1 MTRAAIVTGAARGIG
16 AASVRAL
23 AADGW
28 AVVAVDRCADD
39 PRLPYPMGTEEELR
53 AVVAEAGPDRVE
65 PCVADAGDPE
75 ALGCAVTL
83 CEERFGGVDAVIAAA
98 GVIAGGV
105 PLWDMPPEQE
115 EAVIDGDLRAVIV
128 AARVGIPAM
137 LKRPEPRAGRFVAIS
152 SAAATRGLPLL
163 AVYCAA
169 KAGVNGLVRAL
180 AVELRGTGITANA
193 ISPGST
199 RTRILDESAR
209 LYALEAAEAFAAQQP
224 LDRLI
229 TPEEVAT
236 MVVWLAGIASGAI
249 TGTAIAVDGG
259 LAL

>member
-1 MTRAAIVTGAARGIG
+1 
-16 AASVRAL
+16 
-23 AADGW
+23 
-28 AVVAVDRCADD
+28 
-39 PRLPYPMGTEEELR
+39 MGTEEELR
-53 AVVAEAGPDRVE
+53 AVAAEADGDLVE
-65 PCVADAGDPE
+65 PFVGDAGDPD
-75 ALGCAVTL
+75 AMGRAVTH
-83 CEERFGGVDAVIAAA
+83 CQERFGGLDAVIAAA

-115 EAVIDGDLRAVIV
+115 DAVFDGTLRPAIV
-128 AARVGIPAM
+128 AARVAIPAM
-137 LKRPEPRAGRFVAIS
+137 LRRPAPRDGRYVAIS
-152 SAAATRGLPLL
+152 SAAATRGLPFL
-163 AVYCAA
+163 AAYCAA

-209 LYALEAAEAFAAQQP
+209 LYALEAAESFAAQQP
-224 LDRLI
+224 LERLI
-229 TPEEVAT
+229 TPEEVAA
-236 MVVWLAGIASGAI
+236 MVVWLTGGASGAI